1 MDFSETIADAKV
13 KADTN
18 GDGRLSVED
27 LDSLEQ
33 GHDVDSGV
41 FDNLRDM
48 ADANDDGKIDFEDVK
63 NGLEDFGDMMSDAGQ
78 HIGKTVDDMRDRMFG
93 GDK

>member
-1 MDFSETIADAKV
+1 MDFSETITDAKV

-18 GDGRLSVED
+18 S
-27 LDSLEQ
+27 
-33 GHDVDSGV
+33 
-41 FDNLRDM
+41 
-48 ADANDDGKIDFEDVK
+48 DGKVDFEDVK

-78 HIGKTVDDMRDRMFG
+78 HIGNSVDDMRDRMFG

>member
-13 KADTN
+13 KADT
-18 GDGRLSVED
+18 
-27 LDSLEQ
+27 
-33 GHDVDSGV
+33 
-41 FDNLRDM
+41 
-48 ADANDDGKIDFEDVK
+48 NDDGKIDFEDVK

-78 HIGKTVDDMRDRMFG
+78 HIGNTVDDMRDRMFG

>member
-18 GDGRLSVED
+18 GDGKV
-27 LDSLEQ
+27 
-33 GHDVDSGV
+33 
-41 FDNLRDM
+41 
-48 ADANDDGKIDFEDVK
+48 DFEDVK

-78 HIGKTVDDMRDRMFG
+78 HIGNTVDDMRDRMFG